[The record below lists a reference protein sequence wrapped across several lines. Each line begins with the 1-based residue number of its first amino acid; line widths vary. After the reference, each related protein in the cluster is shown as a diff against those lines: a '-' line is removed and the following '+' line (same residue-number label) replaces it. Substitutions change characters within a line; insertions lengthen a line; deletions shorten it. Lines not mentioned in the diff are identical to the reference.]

1 MRNDDALKG
10 DFFQWLL
17 ASTDG
22 RLRRS
27 TYWAASLSLLVGIG
41 LLVLFSAIL
50 GQSGHTGWQSLGFL
64 LALAIYLFCGVCLTV
79 KRLHDRDM
87 SGWWILVG
95 LIPYIGPLFTFVVA
109 GCLAGTNGSNSYGPD
124 PKAVET
130 NAVDSGQSERS
141 QSADVSPEHAKVV

>member
-1 MRNDDALKG
+1 MRYDDSLKG

-17 ASTDG
+17 ASTEG

-27 TYWAASLSLLVGIG
+27 TYWAASLSLLVGTG

-50 GQSGHTGWQSLGFL
+50 GRSGYKGWQSLVVL

-87 SGWWILVG
+87 SGGWILVG

-109 GCLAGTNGSNSYGPD
+109 GCLAGTDGSNSYGPD
-124 PKAVET
+124 PRAVET
-130 NAVDSGQSERS
+130 NAV
-141 QSADVSPEHAKVV
+141 